1 MADKALWLCAVCANK
16 LEPML
21 ELQAEPGTI
30 RRAVCDNCRKKY
42 MVVRY
47 VRPGK
52 EDKPCNP

>member
-1 MADKALWLCAVCANK
+1 MADKALWLCAVCASK

-21 ELQAEPGTI
+21 ELRAESGTI
-30 RRAVCDNCRKKY
+30 RRAVCDNCHKKY

-52 EDKPCNP
+52 EEKAK